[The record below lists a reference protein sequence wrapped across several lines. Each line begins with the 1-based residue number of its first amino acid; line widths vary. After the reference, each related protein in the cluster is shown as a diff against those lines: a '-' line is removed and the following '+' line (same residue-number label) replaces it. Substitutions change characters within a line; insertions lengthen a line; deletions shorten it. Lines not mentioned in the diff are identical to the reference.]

1 MRIRVLPRDVAAR
14 IITGTVAMMGWAV
27 GAATIVMTIP
37 VLVETLA
44 ARGRAADLPIP
55 LAMLIIVL
63 LGIAAVV
70 RWQRRWVV
78 FVYLG
83 VAALA
88 TVVYELALLDGDRG
102 LLDDGL
108 FLVNRPTLALVAVG
122 ITAAT
127 AVTGILWCVIGYA
140 VANLVCLAAATI
152 AAVPFRP
159 GYGPTM
165 VLVVAVVGYLTFAAI
180 QISARRKV
188 PNFDVLEAET
198 QRLAT
203 GENLA
208 RRTTAAVHD
217 TLLNDL
223 SIVLTNSGT
232 LDERA
237 SSRLLEDLDTIHGAE
252 WLTEATKVAT
262 ADEQDVAL
270 RNELG
275 RMVSEFQWRG
285 LSIHVTGSGSG
296 IYRLDAAVAT
306 ALVAAIRACFENAL
320 RHSGAGVA
328 ELELVYTDESVTV
341 MVTDQGVGFDA
352 SAIPSDR
359 LGLRTSVLDRMEAV
373 GGSAQIWSS
382 RGQGT
387 SVVITAPV
395 LEVVAPHPQ
404 SLHQERSS

>member
-1 MRIRVLPRDVAAR
+1 MRVRVLPRDVAAR
-14 IITGTVAMMGWAV
+14 IITGTVSMMGWAV
-27 GAATIVMTIP
+27 GAATIVLTVP
-37 VLVETLA
+37 VLVETMAL
-44 ARGRAADLPIP
+44 RGRTADLPLP
-55 LAMLIIVL
+55 LAMLAVIL
-63 LGIAAVV
+63 LGIVAVV

-83 VAALA
+83 GAAVAS
-88 TVVYELALLDGDRG
+88 VIYELALLSGDPG
-102 LLDDGL
+102 LLDDRVY
-108 FLVNRPTLALVAVG
+108 LVNRPTVALVVVG

-127 AVTGILWCVIGYA
+127 TVTGMLWSVIGYV
-140 VANLVCLAAATI
+140 VANLVCLAAAAI

-159 GYGPTM
+159 GFGPTI
-165 VLVVAVVGYLTFAAI
+165 VLVVAVVGYLTLASI
-180 QISARRKV
+180 QVNARRSV

-223 SIVLTNSGT
+223 SIVLSSSGT

-237 SSRLLEDLDTIHGAE
+237 SARLLEDLDTIHGAE
-252 WLTEATKVAT
+252 WLTEATKVVT
-262 ADEQDVAL
+262 ADEQDVAM
-270 RNELG
+270 RNELM

-296 IYRLDAAVAT
+296 IYRLDPAVAT
-306 ALVAAIRACFENAL
+306 ALVTSMRVCFENAL

-328 ELELVYTDESVTV
+328 ELELVYTDETVTV
-341 MVTDQGVGFDA
+341 MITDQGVGFDPTA
-352 SAIPSDR
+352 VPKDR
-359 LGLRTSVLDRMEAV
+359 LGLRTSVLQRMEAV